1 VIVSRPAAALVFNGS
16 RLHVWTAIR
25 TLGMLLLI
33 LGAACRA
40 TGPRPAETIPADDTD
55 VTIVPIT
62 HATLQVRH
70 GGDVI
75 DVDPVS
81 GVDYGSLPPA
91 TIVLVTDIHDD
102 HFDTRGIGAVMGPH
116 AQVIGP
122 AVIPSPPRTVLMANG
137 DKKKVGAV
145 SIEAVPMYN
154 VGGVTYHI
162 KGRGNGYV
170 IGIGGKRLYIAGDTA
185 CTPEMRALAHI
196 DVAFIPMNLP
206 YTMSPA
212 DAADCVKSFKPAI
225 VFPYH
230 YSGSSPQEFVDAT
243 AGSGVEVRLRNWYGR

>member
-1 VIVSRPAAALVFNGS
+1 
-16 RLHVWTAIR
+16 
-25 TLGMLLLI
+25 M

-40 TGPRPAETIPADDTD
+40 AGPQPPETIPADEGD

-70 GGDVI
+70 GSDVI
-75 DVDPVS
+75 DIDPVS
-81 GVDYGSLPPA
+81 GVDYSSLPLA

-102 HFDTRGIGAVMGPH
+102 HFDARGIGAVLGPN
-116 AQVIGP
+116 AQVIAP
-122 AVIPSPPRTVLMANG
+122 AAISSPPRTVPMANG
-137 DKKKVGAV
+137 DKTTIGGV

-154 VGGVTYHI
+154 MRGETYHT

-170 IGIGGKRLYIAGDTA
+170 ITIGGKRFYIAGDTA
-185 CTPEMRALAHI
+185 CTPEMRALEHI

-212 DAADCVKSFKPAI
+212 EAAECVKSFKPAI

-230 YSGSSPQEFVDAT
+230 YSGSNPQEFVSAMQ
-243 AGSGVEVRLRNWYGR
+243 GSGIEIRLRDWYRR